1 MQRSRIFVVAG
12 MLWLGLVS
20 PAAAQLAGVQPVV
33 EVGQQLIQTT
43 ITAVEAVLQTF
54 NQVLELTPVDEFILG
69 GEFTSTLDEVS
80 VIIAEATGLAY
91 DLGSLNGQISALFDL
106 DTAPNSMTLLKE
118 RLAEIKRVAWQGHVT
133 ALRAQTLA
141 RTTLSAIQHLL
152 RLMEALG
159 GLLGNMSANQTM
171 TQVQG
176 TMTELLAK
184 MQVQMATYDRSRSVE
199 HITQAM
205 TLESLRL
212 IHLEIMADHP
222 VR

>member
-54 NQVLELTPVDEFILG
+54 NQILELTPVEEFILSS
-69 GEFTSTLDEVS
+69 EFTSSLEEMS
-80 VIIAEATGLAY
+80 IIITEAVGLSY
-91 DLGSLNGQISALFDL
+91 DLGSLQSQISVLFDL
-106 DTAPNSMTLLKE
+106 DTAPKSMTLLKE
-118 RLAEIKRVAWQGHVT
+118 RLGEIKRVSWDAHVT
-133 ALRAQTLA
+133 ALRAQTLL
-141 RTTLSAIQHLL
+141 RTTLSALNHLA
-152 RLMEALG
+152 RLLEALG

-171 TQVQG
+171 TQVQS
-176 TMTELLAK
+176 TSAELLAK
-184 MQVQMATYDRSRSVE
+184 IQIQMATYDRSRSIE